1 MGKTIVDVK
10 FTNAGDVTVSN
21 RGYIPQ
27 SEIRS
32 INTQGIVDT
41 GAVLVSLPEKLVN
54 ELGLEIVEKRRVRS
68 ANGETA
74 DKSIAGGL
82 LVEIQ
87 GRTSETRCIVEPE
100 SSAVLIGQ
108 IPLEEMDWMV
118 HPQAQKLV
126 SAHEGFDQGLIE
138 MY

>member
-10 FTNAGDVTVSN
+10 FTNAIDLAVAK

-32 INTQGIVDT
+32 LQTHGIVDT
-41 GAVLVSLPEKLVN
+41 GAVLVSLPETLVN
-54 ELGLEIVEKRRVRS
+54 ELGLEIVAKRRVRY
-68 ANGETA
+68 ADGKTA

-100 SSAVLIGQ
+100 SDTVLIGQ

-118 HPQAQKLV
+118 HPQSQKLV
-126 SAHEGFDQGLIE
+126 SAHEDFEQGLIE